1 MPAIKTQRAVGEDN
15 VWKDA
20 PVAKK
25 FNFKGKID
33 WESTRGPVKENS
45 GAQ

>member
-1 MPAIKTQRAVGEDN
+1 MAIIKAQIAVGEDS

-25 FNFKGKID
+25 FNLKRALISD
-33 WESTRGPVKENS
+33 Y
-45 GAQ
+45 